1 MLLNSDINANKK
13 ICRGK
18 GKRNKISLKTGT
30 WFGGSKITLKKSL
43 FLTYCFVYQMTYDAT
58 IHETSIEMIGDIDNL
73 ETQEQL
79 TTSQETVCD
88 YKRYCHEICHEH
100 CF

>member
-1 MLLNSDINANKK
+1 MLLKSDINAIKK
-13 ICRGK
+13 CVEAK
-18 GKRNKISLKTGT
+18 GKVDPK

-88 YKRYCHEICHEH
+88 YKRYCHEICMNIVFE
-100 CF
+100 